1 MEAATQS
8 PADLAFDRRWWTLAV
23 LCLSLLIVFVGNSSL
38 NVAIPTLSR
47 DLHASESQLQWVVAV
62 YSLVFAGLLFS
73 TGALGDRYGRKG
85 ALQLGLLLFLIGAAL
100 VSQSTGMGQLIAC
113 RAVMGVAGALI
124 MPSTL
129 SIIINVFPAHERPK
143 AIAIW
148 ASVTGAAGAF
158 GPVASGVLL
167 GHFWFGS
174 IFLINVPVIVIALGA
189 GKFLVPKSRDP
200 EESQFDPVGAL
211 LSIIGIVALV
221 YGLIEAP
228 DKGWMS
234 IGTLVAFVVAIAVL
248 GLFVAWELHT
258 PEPML
263 DMHYFRRPAFST
275 GTGGMILVFV
285 AMYGVMFLITQY
297 FQLVLDYTALSAAL
311 RLMPI
316 AAIMMVVAP
325 LTPRMSARF
334 GAHRT
339 VAVGMLCIGLG
350 LFLLVGIST
359 HTAYAYVVICL
370 VPLTTGI
377 AMSMSPMTAS
387 IMSAVPPRRAG
398 AGSAM
403 NDATRELGAA
413 LGIAVLGSVAAS
425 RYASSVA
432 PALRGLGKADQASAR
447 TSIAGALHVASTLP
461 TAAGNALGLERVTR
475 LHQRYPPR
483 SRCRRRPGGDQR
495 GDRVAQPPPLPHPV
509 RRSARNDRGAGR
521 GRGHG
526 PRRRPPRVHR
536 RDPRRGEGAR
546 ARPAPTPRDRPGAV
560 GLSAHAGRPRQFSA
574 RRSPAGRSGTYVSG
588 MAATRKP
595 ARSAGAPPKPP
606 TEAEAAA
613 ARQRARERAGEDE
626 HPRKSGPARGGKG

>member
-1 MEAATQS
+1 MEVETQS
-8 PADLAFDRRWWTLAV
+8 AADLAFDRRWWTLAV

-47 DLHASESQLQWVVAV
+47 DLHATESQLQWVVAV

-73 TGALGDRYGRKG
+73 TGALGDRFGRKG
-85 ALQLGLLLFLIGAAL
+85 ALQLGLALFLVGAAL
-100 VSQSTGMGQLIAC
+100 ASESTGMGQLIAC
-113 RAVMGVAGALI
+113 RAIMGVAGALI

-158 GPVASGVLL
+158 GPVASGILL
-167 GHFWFGS
+167 GHFWYGS
-174 IFLINVPVIVIALGA
+174 IFLINVPVIAVALIA

-200 EESQFDPVGAL
+200 EESQFDPLGSV
-211 LSIIGIVALV
+211 LSIVGIVALV

-234 IGTLVAFVVAIAVL
+234 IGTMLAFAVAVVVL
-248 GLFVAWELHT
+248 ALFVAWELHT

-263 DMHYFRRPAFST
+263 DMHYFKRPAFST

-297 FQLVLDYTALSAAL
+297 FQLVLGYSALSAAL

-316 AAIMMVVAP
+316 AAIMMIVAP
-325 LTPRMSARF
+325 LTPRLSGRF

-339 VAVGMLCIGLG
+339 VAFGMLGIATG
-350 LFLLVGIST
+350 LFLLVGLST
-359 HTAYAYVVICL
+359 HTPYAYVVMCL

-377 AMSMSPMTAS
+377 ALSMSPMTAS
-387 IMSAVPPRRAG
+387 IMSAVPPNRAG

-413 LGIAVLGSVAAS
+413 LGIAVLGSIAAS
-425 RYASSVA
+425 RYAGSVA
-432 PALRGLGKADQASAR
+432 PALRGLSQADQASAR

-461 TAAGNALGLERVTR
+461 TAAGNALASSASNAFISGIHLAVVVGAALAIVSAGIVWRNLPHSLTQSGALHGTTEALEEVAAMGLGGVPPVFADEVRDEEKALER
-475 LHQRYPPR
+475 
-483 SRCRRRPGGDQR
+483 
-495 GDRVAQPPPLPHPV
+495 DRKRHCEID
-509 RRSARNDRGAGR
+509 RERSA
-521 GRGHG
+521 
-526 PRRRPPRVHR
+526 
-536 RDPRRGEGAR
+536 
-546 ARPAPTPRDRPGAV
+546 
-560 GLSAHAGRPRQFSA
+560 
-574 RRSPAGRSGTYVSG
+574 
-588 MAATRKP
+588 
-595 ARSAGAPPKPP
+595 
-606 TEAEAAA
+606 
-613 ARQRARERAGEDE
+613 
-626 HPRKSGPARGGKG
+626 

>member
-1 MEAATQS
+1 MEAETQS
-8 PADLAFDRRWWTLAV
+8 AANPSAADLAFDRRWWTLAV

-73 TGALGDRYGRKG
+73 TGALGDKFGRKG
-85 ALQLGLLLFLIGAAL
+85 ALQLGLGLFLVGAAL
-100 VSQSTGMGQLIAC
+100 ASQANSMGQLIAC

-158 GPVASGVLL
+158 GPVASGILL

-174 IFLINVPVIVIALGA
+174 IFLINVPVIIVALVA

-200 EESQFDPVGAL
+200 EESQFDPIGSI
-211 LSIIGIVALV
+211 LSIIGVVALV

-228 DKGWMS
+228 DKGWLS
-234 IGTLVAFVVAIAVL
+234 IGTLIAFVVAIGVL

-263 DMHYFRRPAFST
+263 DMHYFKRPAFST

-297 FQLVLDYTALSAAL
+297 FQLVLGYSALSAAL

-316 AAIMMVVAP
+316 AAIMMIVAP
-325 LTPRMSARF
+325 LTPQLSARF

-339 VAVGMLCIGLG
+339 VAAGMLAIGAGLG
-350 LFLLVGIST
+350 LLVALST
-359 HTAYAYVVICL
+359 HTPYAYVVICL

-377 AMSMSPMTAS
+377 ALSMSPMTAS

-425 RYASSVA
+425 RYASA
-432 PALRGLGKADQASAR
+432 IGPALRGLSTADQSSAR
-447 TSIAGALHVASTLP
+447 TSIAGALGVASKLP
-461 TAAGNALGLERVTR
+461 LAAGNALTASADHAFV
-475 LHQRYPPR
+475 
-483 SRCRRRPGGDQR
+483 GGIHLAVLVGAALAVISAGIVYR
-495 GDRVAQPPPLPHPV
+495 NLPHSLTQSGALHGTTGALEEVAAMGLGGVPPV
-509 RRSARNDRGAGR
+509 FADDVA
-521 GRGHG
+521 
-526 PRRRPPRVHR
+526 
-536 RDPRRGEGAR
+536 DE
-546 ARPAPTPRDRPGAV
+546 
-560 GLSAHAGRPRQFSA
+560 
-574 RRSPAGRSGTYVSG
+574 
-588 MAATRKP
+588 
-595 ARSAGAPPKPP
+595 
-606 TEAEAAA
+606 E
-613 ARQRARERAGEDE
+613 RAREHDRQQRREIDRERSA
-626 HPRKSGPARGGKG
+626 